1 MMMHFWSLQSL
12 IKQGLS
18 EAMSN
23 SSDVLVIGAGLAGLS
38 AAIKLQEAGR
48 DVRIIESSD
57 RPGGRV
63 TSDIIDGFICD
74 RGFQLINSKYPAL
87 QALNVIQEIDFIK
100 APRVIEVALG
110 NQRRALGDPRV
121 APWTALDKATGSI
134 PEKLSLLRF
143 LAASPKEN
151 QSVEDV
157 LNSSGSVYVR
167 ALRPFL
173 QGVFLTDPKNVDA
186 RYGQSIVKS
195 FVTGSPGIPRK
206 GVTELSKALAARVDS
221 ITYGVQADSIEG
233 NVVRTS
239 AGDFKAA
246 TIIVATDATTAT
258 QLLGLN
264 EVPRMAGC
272 ITWYHAVAT
281 NPSGS
286 GRLIVDG
293 QNRGPIINSLVIS
306 DISTDYA
313 PVGQHLVST
322 TTDLG
327 ATESDVRRHLAIVWG
342 ISTHDWQLIAKYE
355 IPAALPIQSIG
366 RALTQQ
372 VKVSE
377 GLYVVGDHRAVP
389 SQQGALFSGNLAAE
403 LILNQS

>member
-1 MMMHFWSLQSL
+1 MMHFWSLQSL

-23 SSDVLVIGAGLAGLS
+23 SSDVLVVGAGLAGLS

-48 DVRIIESSD
+48 NARVIESSD

-121 APWTALDKATGSI
+121 APWTALDKATGTI

-157 LNSSGSVYVR
+157 LSSSGSVYVR

-206 GVTELSKALAARVDS
+206 GVAELSKALAARVDS
-221 ITYGVQADSIEG
+221 ISYGVQADSIEG
-233 NVVRTS
+233 KVVRTS
-239 AGDFKAA
+239 AGDFKAT

-264 EVPRMAGC
+264 EVARMAGC

-286 GRLIVDG
+286 GRLVVDG
-293 QNRGPIINSLVIS
+293 QNRGPIINSIVIS
-306 DISTDYA
+306 DISSDYA

-327 ATESDVRRHLAIVWG
+327 ATESDVRRHLAIMWG

-366 RALTQQ
+366 RALTQP

-377 GLYVVGDHRAVP
+377 GLYVIGDHRAVP

>member
-1 MMMHFWSLQSL
+1 MMHFWSLQSL

-23 SSDVLVIGAGLAGLS
+23 SSDVLVVGAGLAGLS

-48 DVRIIESSD
+48 NVWVIESSD

-121 APWTALDKATGSI
+121 APWTALDKATGTI

-157 LNSSGSVYVR
+157 LSSSGSVYVR

-206 GVTELSKALAARVDS
+206 GVAELSKALATRVDS
-221 ITYGVQADSIEG
+221 ISYGVQADSIEG
-233 NVVRTS
+233 KVVRTS
-239 AGDFKAA
+239 VGDFKAT

-264 EVPRMAGC
+264 EVARMAGC

-286 GRLIVDG
+286 GRLVVDG
-293 QNRGPIINSLVIS
+293 QNRGPIINSIVIS
-306 DISTDYA
+306 DISSDYA

-327 ATESDVRRHLAIVWG
+327 ATESDVRRHLAIMWG

-366 RALTQQ
+366 RALTQP

-377 GLYVVGDHRAVP
+377 GLYVIGDHRAVP

>member
-1 MMMHFWSLQSL
+1 MMHFWSLQSL

-206 GVTELSKALAARVDS
+206 GVAELSKALAARVDS

-233 NVVRTS
+233 KVVRTS

-327 ATESDVRRHLAIVWG
+327 ATESDVRRHLAIMWG